1 MIGLLEKER
10 IFDTVV
16 DTNKIYVSMKTNF
29 RIRKKDNDPT
39 KALVYLHI
47 VALKQKRERIN
58 YDLTVNTAD
67 WDDLKQRLKPSN
79 KINQD
84 YNLILDNIESKITA
98 AKTVYRLSEKHLT
111 PALLAKELK
120 NDMPR
125 VKFTSFYAVM
135 LEEEKILMCKGSYN
149 RYKSLLEKLRK
160 FDNEITFVDID
171 EHWLD
176 KYRKHHLK
184 LGNATTTVSGNI
196 AGIKKF
202 LGLALKHGIKLRIDL
217 KTIDVGSTKG
227 NRTSLSASELKRLIA
242 YYECDYINESHQ
254 LILGYFLFSCMT
266 GLRISDVQQLSRSNF
281 NDDYVTFVSEKTDK
295 DQSIALNMTCRKIIA
310 QCPSLFFKKY
320 ADQHIND
327 ELKKIML
334 FLRINKKVTFHV
346 ARHTF
351 ATSFLRAGGKV
362 EKLQR
367 LLGHKTIE
375 QTMIYVHIVQADANA
390 EIYLL
395 DNLLQ

>member
-1 MIGLLEKER
+1 
-10 IFDTVV
+10 
-16 DTNKIYVSMKTNF
+16 
-29 RIRKKDNDPT
+29 
-39 KALVYLHI
+39 
-47 VALKQKRERIN
+47 
-58 YDLTVNTAD
+58 
-67 WDDLKQRLKPSN
+67 
-79 KINQD
+79 
-84 YNLILDNIESKITA
+84 
-98 AKTVYRLSEKHLT
+98 
-111 PALLAKELK
+111 
-120 NDMPR
+120 
-125 VKFTSFYAVM
+125 
-135 LEEEKILMCKGSYN
+135 
-149 RYKSLLEKLRK
+149 
-160 FDNEITFVDID
+160 
-171 EHWLD
+171 
-176 KYRKHHLK
+176 
-184 LGNATTTVSGNI
+184 
-196 AGIKKF
+196 
-202 LGLALKHGIKLRIDL
+202 
-217 KTIDVGSTKG
+217 
-227 NRTSLSASELKRLIA
+227 
-242 YYECDYINESHQ
+242 
-254 LILGYFLFSCMT
+254 
-266 GLRISDVQQLSRSNF
+266 VQQLSRSNF